1 VKLLGDEEQQDAQ
14 YAARINVLAFRA
26 DPIDLSLGSALS
38 IWARYL
44 RKMVVVRCLS
54 SGGDPMG

>member
-1 VKLLGDEEQQDAQ
+1 VKLLGDEDEQDAQ
-14 YAARINVLAFRA
+14 DVARINVLTFRA

-44 RKMVVVRCLS
+44 RMMAVVRCLS
-54 SGGDPMG
+54 SGDDLTG

>member
-1 VKLLGDEEQQDAQ
+1 MKLLGDEEEQDAQ
-14 YAARINVLAFRA
+14 DVARISVLTLRA

-44 RKMVVVRCLS
+44 MMMVVVRCLS
-54 SGGDPMG
+54 SGDDLTG